1 MNIPVSVI
9 PYINGKLGKS
19 LLVVYDQ
26 TVSGVPLSGTTFEI
40 DITQHMQNMG
50 MDVIQSIECTAS
62 TTGLGLF
69 LGDRDI
75 PQRRYCKKNVQSI
88 LPLQS
93 RGRLSITLNG
103 GTATNITFAVNDF
116 VLPPV
121 LIPIA

>member
-26 TVSGVPLSGTTFEI
+26 TVSGVALSGTTFEI
-40 DITQHMQNMG
+40 DITQQMQNMG
-50 MDVIQSIECTAS
+50 MDVIQSIECTANTS
-62 TTGLGLF
+62 GLGLF

-75 PQRRYCKKNVQSI
+75 PQRRYCKNNVQSI

-93 RGRLSITLNG
+93 RGRLSIALNG

-116 VLPPV
+116 VLSPV